1 MDKRTSSR
9 FRFSVVLGVV
19 AASLAALAPRAARAG
34 EAAAGRERGRVTFTR
49 DIAPILFQ
57 RCASCHRPGEVAPFP
72 LLSYRDAGKRARLIK
87 TVTTER
93 SMPPWKAEGEL
104 GHFSNDRRLTD
115 EEIALLARWVDE
127 GAPEGDPADLPAPP
141 RFTPGWQLGEPDMI
155 VKMGEPYELVAEGP
169 DVYRCFVIPVKVPRG
184 KYVKAIEYRAGNRR
198 IVHHAVHALMPHKQ
212 AMARLAKGDGKSFG
226 SGLAPP
232 GQLMPGPL
240 AFWTPGMMPR
250 ALPEG
255 FAAEWPEGADLVLQL
270 HLHPSGKPETEQ
282 SSIGFHLTDEKPR
295 GRLRLMVLSNSK
307 VDIPPDAPNHLVT
320 ASKTIADDVAV
331 FGVFPHMHLI
341 GRTVHVTARLPD
353 GTSRPIIDIDDWN
366 FNWQYY
372 YQFSTPLR
380 LPAGTRLE
388 GRWTYDNSSGN
399 PANPSRP
406 PRRVTYGEQTTNE
419 MAILTLDLMPV
430 ERSDKPAGDR

>member
-1 MDKRTSSR
+1 
-9 FRFSVVLGVV
+9 
-19 AASLAALAPRAARAG
+19 
-34 EAAAGRERGRVTFTR
+34 
-49 DIAPILFQ
+49 
-57 RCASCHRPGEVAPFP
+57 
-72 LLSYRDAGKRARLIK
+72 
-87 TVTTER
+87 
-93 SMPPWKAEGEL
+93 
-104 GHFSNDRRLTD
+104 
-115 EEIALLARWVDE
+115 
-127 GAPEGDPADLPAPP
+127 
-141 RFTPGWQLGEPDMI
+141 
-155 VKMGEPYELVAEGP
+155 
-169 DVYRCFVIPVKVPRG
+169 
-184 KYVKAIEYRAGNRR
+184 
-198 IVHHAVHALMPHKQ
+198 
-212 AMARLAKGDGKSFG
+212 
-226 SGLAPP
+226 
-232 GQLMPGPL
+232 
-240 AFWTPGMMPR
+240 
-250 ALPEG
+250 
-255 FAAEWPEGADLVLQL
+255 
-270 HLHPSGKPETEQ
+270 
-282 SSIGFHLTDEKPR
+282 
-295 GRLRLMVLSNSK
+295 MVLSNSK